1 MGNSCRANQKLTP
14 SGTTLGGTRLCW
26 RRSLGWGCMGET
38 IGSVV
43 WRIKSP
49 TPRNSRCTRREGRTA
64 FQCDSA
70 IWQLTQCCV
79 WFPVWLHQCEVPVHS
94 LSHLRPH
101 VLLCLGGWVHGR
113 PRSVHRS
120 VSRAPARTCTDG
132 FTLITLVHRGHALY
146 WRVWAVSGGH
156 SRTDVPQPDPGAGL
170 PTSRHG

>member
-1 MGNSCRANQKLTP
+1 
-14 SGTTLGGTRLCW
+14 
-26 RRSLGWGCMGET
+26 MGET

-43 WRIKSP
+43 WQIKSP
-49 TPRNSRCTRREGRTA
+49 TPRNSRCTQCGGRTA

-70 IWQLTQCCV
+70 IWQLIQCCV
-79 WFPVWLHQCEVPVHS
+79 WFPVWLHQCEVSVHS

-120 VSRAPARTCTDG
+120 GSRAPARTCTDG
-132 FTLITLVHRGHALY
+132 VTLAASSCKTNNLCLCVPLVHRGHALY

-156 SRTDVPQPDPGAGL
+156 GRTDVSQPDPGAGL